1 MKKLSQYGIRAA
13 RLLMAAVFLLN
24 GFGIID
30 QSIPAKELI
39 EHGAPGAL
47 VPVIMWSGRGLE
59 LVAGFALILGFVPQ
73 LAALALLAFLVQATL
88 VAHSF
93 WKSAGTP
100 AFQGQLINFS
110 KNLAICGG
118 LLFIASTKA
127 KPESQ
132 RE

>member
-1 MKKLSQYGIRAA
+1 MKRLSQYGIRAA

-24 GFGIID
+24 GLGIID
-30 QSIPAKELI
+30 QSIPAKELT
-39 EHGAPGAL
+39 EHGAPGTL
-47 VPVIMWSGRGLE
+47 VPLIMWSGRVLE
-59 LVAGFALILGFVPQ
+59 LVAGFALIIGFVPQ

-93 WKSAGTP
+93 WTSAGTP

-110 KNLAICGG
+110 KNMAICGG
-118 LLFIASTKA
+118 LFIASTKA

-132 RE
+132 GE